1 MNRRK
6 LDQIELG
13 GRVSD
18 ALISENSPTGFYT
31 IALKLQQATRGYRRR
46 SRRVSING

>member
-6 LDQIELG
+6 LELIELG

-18 ALISENSPTGFYT
+18 ALISENSPTGVYN
-31 IALKLQQATRGYRRR
+31 IALKLQQATRSYRRR
-46 SRRVSING
+46 SRSVMR

>member
-13 GRVSD
+13 GRVAD
-18 ALISENSPTGFYT
+18 ALISENSPTGVYT
-31 IALKLQQATRGYRRR
+31 ISLRLKQATRGYRRR
-46 SRRVSING
+46 SRSVS